1 MITAHCDI
9 SYSLIDGLYDA
20 LYGNVTLD
28 GVSIPVYKSIPKPGA
43 NTYILINQVNYIENG
58 TKDYFIY
65 EGTVNVVICDDSAQR
80 GDKKKSQQIL
90 GIVRG
95 LLKPS
100 RLSVPSLPGGLTID
114 SEIITI
120 DSEVYTVDGGTDI
133 TLVSF
138 TPGIYNEFI
147 EQSETGY
154 SKVRL
159 IDTYNFII
167 A

>member
-1 MITAHCDI
+1 MITTHCDI
-9 SYSLIDGLYDA
+9 GYSLIDGIYDA
-20 LYGNVTLD
+20 LYGNVTID
-28 GVSIPVYKSIPKPGA
+28 GATIPVYKSMPKPGA

-58 TKDYFIY
+58 TKDFFIY
-65 EGTVNVVICDDSAQR
+65 EGTVNVVVCDDSAQR
-80 GDKKKSQQIL
+80 GDKKKAQLIL

-100 RLSVPSLPGGLTID
+100 RLSVPTLSGGLTID

-120 DSEVYTVDGGTDI
+120 DSELYTVDGGLAI
-133 TLVSF
+133 SLVSF

-147 EQSETGY
+147 EQSETVY